1 MVSAGEVTGFVHQ
14 LSGFTSRAFKQQY
27 RPFSAVVVDY
37 SLIFIAGALFGMSQR
52 NADLAGLPITSALS
66 GLAIGLTTIISST
79 RCFGSE
85 RIVFWRES
93 ASGLNRLAYFVG
105 KNIAE
110 IPRLVFIP
118 GFYLVIFTALT
129 SSGRN
134 DTGDVHSELP

>member
-1 MVSAGEVTGFVHQ
+1 M
-14 LSGFTSRAFKQQY
+14 
-27 RPFSAVVVDY
+27 
-37 SLIFIAGALFGMSQR
+37 IFALLAAGA
-52 NADLAGLPITSALS
+52 ADGVRAPAELAGLPITSALS

-93 ASGLNRLAYFVG
+93 ASGLDRLAYFVG

-134 DTGDVHSELP
+134 DNEDVHSELP